1 MPASWLDVIFNAS
14 FPYRL
19 AHTVTGFYLTT
30 AFAVLGATA
39 WHLKHRRN
47 VAESRAVMGMTVI
60 FIAIFVPIQ
69 ITAGDLHGL
78 NTLHHQP
85 LKVAAM
91 EGLWDTQARAPAVL
105 FAIPDEKA
113 ERNRAEI
120 AIPAL
125 ASIYLAHS
133 PDAVIKGLKEAPP
146 SDRPPVAPVFFAFRI
161 MVGIGVLMLGMA
173 VWGVWLRWRG
183 RLYTNRLYQNACI
196 AMIPAGFV
204 AVVAGWTVT
213 EVGRQPWVVY
223 GLLRTRDAVSP
234 SLTGADV
241 LLSLSLYAIVYL
253 IVFGA
258 GIFYMVRL
266 ARAGPPEHV
275 ELREPK
281 LGERPARPLSGA
293 EADA

>member
-1 MPASWLDVIFNAS
+1 MQTPGGHEVVEGRFMPASWLDVIFNAS

-47 VAESRAVMGMTVI
+47 VAESQAVMGMTVI

-69 ITAGDLHGL
+69 IVAGDLHGL

-113 ERNRAEI
+113 ERNHAEI

-146 SDRPPVAPVFFAFRI
+146 ADRPPVAPVFFAFRI

-173 VWGVWLRWRG
+173 IWGVWLRWRG
-183 RLYTNRLYQNACI
+183 RLYTNRALPQLMHRDASGGLRRRGRRLDGHGSGTP
-196 AMIPAGFV
+196 AMGRLWTAAHARRRVTV
-204 AVVAGWTVT
+204 AHGVGRAAVAG
-213 EVGRQPWVVY
+213 
-223 GLLRTRDAVSP
+223 
-234 SLTGADV
+234 
-241 LLSLSLYAIVYL
+241 
-253 IVFGA
+253 
-258 GIFYMVRL
+258 
-266 ARAGPPEHV
+266 ARM
-275 ELREPK
+275 R
-281 LGERPARPLSGA
+281 SCI
-293 EADA
+293 

>member
-1 MPASWLDVIFNAS
+1 LPPKGSVGSFAEGASIGFNYYKKAPLAKEAPSSLEFFMQPENLERISKSVEGRFVPASWLDVIFNAS

-196 AMIPAGFV
+196 AMIPAGFSREMS
-204 AVVAGWTVT
+204 AGSTTWKCSI
-213 EVGRQPWVVY
+213 RQRRFAPY
-223 GLLRTRDAVSP
+223 FLDSC
-234 SLTGADV
+234 S
-241 LLSLSLYAIVYL
+241 
-253 IVFGA
+253 
-258 GIFYMVRL
+258 
-266 ARAGPPEHV
+266 
-275 ELREPK
+275 
-281 LGERPARPLSGA
+281 
-293 EADA
+293 